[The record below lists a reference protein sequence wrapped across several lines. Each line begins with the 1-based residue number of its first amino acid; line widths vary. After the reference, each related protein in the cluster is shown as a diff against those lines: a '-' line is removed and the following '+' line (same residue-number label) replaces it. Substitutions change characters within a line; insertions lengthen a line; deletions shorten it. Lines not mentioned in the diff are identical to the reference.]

1 VRKRCLCV
9 LVLMTAALGLVGC
22 GKKKTSPEK
31 EAVDRGIRLEQ
42 QAQEA
47 IDKNNAAIEDA
58 NKYLNPEP

>member
-1 VRKRCLCV
+1 
-9 LVLMTAALGLVGC
+9 MTAALGLVGC